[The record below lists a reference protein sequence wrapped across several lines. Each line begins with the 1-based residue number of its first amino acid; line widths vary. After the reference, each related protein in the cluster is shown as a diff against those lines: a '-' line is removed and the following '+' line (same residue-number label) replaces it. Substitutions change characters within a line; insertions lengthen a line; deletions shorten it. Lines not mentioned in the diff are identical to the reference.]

1 MCYIRS
7 IRLIVME
14 FCWRLLSFLHHIALS
29 AVEEVCRQNDKG
41 TGLTLLLLLLIPWK
55 DLWWVI
61 DLMFWKF
68 CGIWVIIVIYYTVH
82 TRRTMI
88 LKKVTDRTERYD
100 YNSVK
105 FFVRCWWLMNE
116 MRPCLFIDFSSSYSL
131 LWHASNFVW
140 RVENILVFQD
150 SGSEFLWNIVYRAVL
165 FELRGLVAG
174 NMCFQV
180 RGSRIRRQAGV
191 VGSRLAGRLSG
202 VSQRSRVIRRNT
214 GRSVRRQPAVFTSA
228 QVTLIVKSSEMNY
241 IYSTWFRLSFQ
252 IVRGRGLSHMGQLAS
267 DSEAFM
273 VEQREM

>member
-1 MCYIRS
+1 M
-7 IRLIVME
+7 
-14 FCWRLLSFLHHIALS
+14 
-29 AVEEVCRQNDKG
+29 
-41 TGLTLLLLLLIPWK
+41 
-55 DLWWVI
+55 
-61 DLMFWKF
+61 
-68 CGIWVIIVIYYTVH
+68 
-82 TRRTMI
+82 
-88 LKKVTDRTERYD
+88 
-100 YNSVK
+100 
-105 FFVRCWWLMNE
+105 
-116 MRPCLFIDFSSSYSL
+116 
-131 LWHASNFVW
+131 
-140 RVENILVFQD
+140 
-150 SGSEFLWNIVYRAVL
+150 YRAVL